1 MRFDLDKFHT
11 FGWNLLNNMKTI
23 LSIFIKLKLISFR
36 KIILIMVEKMLKIGS
51 HLHSL
56 KADFKKELALC
67 NGGDQT
73 KIHYMSNAQISD
85 LTLLCI
91 FFFWIKDLYF
101 NELVNLFKW
110 NQRIISCIRCP
121 LKLTE
126 MPCRLNSKFL
136 LLTCNLLTCTNKLLK
151 YLVS

>member
-1 MRFDLDKFHT
+1 
-11 FGWNLLNNMKTI
+11 
-23 LSIFIKLKLISFR
+23 
-36 KIILIMVEKMLKIGS
+36 MVEKMLKIGS

-73 KIHYMSNAQISD
+73 KINYMSNAQISD

-91 FFFWIKDLYF
+91 FVWIKDLYY

-110 NQRIISCIRCP
+110 NQRI
-121 LKLTE
+121 KLST
-126 MPCRLNSKFL
+126 P
-136 LLTCNLLTCTNKLLK
+136 
-151 YLVS
+151 

>member
-23 LSIFIKLKLISFR
+23 LSIFIKLKLKSFR
-36 KIILIMVEKMLKIGS
+36 KNILIMVEKMLKIGS

-91 FFFWIKDLYF
+91 FFLDKRFILQWISQFIQVEPKDNFLY
-101 NELVNLFKW
+101 
-110 NQRIISCIRCP
+110 
-121 LKLTE
+121 
-126 MPCRLNSKFL
+126 
-136 LLTCNLLTCTNKLLK
+136 
-151 YLVS
+151 

>member
-1 MRFDLDKFHT
+1 
-11 FGWNLLNNMKTI
+11 MKTI

-73 KIHYMSNAQISD
+73 KIHYVQCPDFRSHFA
-85 LTLLCI
+85 LH
-91 FFFWIKDLYF
+91 FFLDKRFIL
-101 NELVNLFKW
+101 
-110 NQRIISCIRCP
+110 Q
-121 LKLTE
+121 
-126 MPCRLNSKFL
+126 
-136 LLTCNLLTCTNKLLK
+136 
-151 YLVS
+151 

>member
-1 MRFDLDKFHT
+1 
-11 FGWNLLNNMKTI
+11 
-23 LSIFIKLKLISFR
+23 
-36 KIILIMVEKMLKIGS
+36 MLKIGS

-91 FFFWIKDLYF
+91 FFWIKDLYY

-110 NQRIISCIRCP
+110 NQRI
-121 LKLTE
+121 KLST
-126 MPCRLNSKFL
+126 P
-136 LLTCNLLTCTNKLLK
+136 
-151 YLVS
+151 

>member
-1 MRFDLDKFHT
+1 
-11 FGWNLLNNMKTI
+11 
-23 LSIFIKLKLISFR
+23 
-36 KIILIMVEKMLKIGS
+36 MVEKMLKIGS

-91 FFFWIKDLYF
+91 FFWIKDLYY

-110 NQRIISCIRCP
+110 NQRI
-121 LKLTE
+121 KLGT
-126 MPCRLNSKFL
+126 P
-136 LLTCNLLTCTNKLLK
+136 
-151 YLVS
+151 

>member
-91 FFFWIKDLYF
+91 FFLDKRFILQWISQFIQVEPKDKTKYPL
-101 NELVNLFKW
+101 NL
-110 NQRIISCIRCP
+110 S
-121 LKLTE
+121 E
-126 MPCRLNSKFL
+126 MPGRLNSKFV

>member
-1 MRFDLDKFHT
+1 M
-11 FGWNLLNNMKTI
+11 I
-23 LSIFIKLKLISFR
+23 
-36 KIILIMVEKMLKIGS
+36 EKMLKIGS

-91 FFFWIKDLYF
+91 FYFWIKDLYY

-110 NQRIISCIRCP
+110 NQRII
-121 LKLTE
+121 
-126 MPCRLNSKFL
+126 L
-136 LLTCNLLTCTNKLLK
+136 LLGAP
-151 YLVS
+151 

>member
-91 FFFWIKDLYF
+91 FFWIKYLYY

-110 NQRIISCIRCP
+110 NQRIVSFIRCP

-136 LLTCNLLTCTNKLLK
+136 LFTCNLLTCTNKLLK

>member
-91 FFFWIKDLYF
+91 FFFDKRFVLQWISQFIQVEPKDNFLY
-101 NELVNLFKW
+101 
-110 NQRIISCIRCP
+110 
-121 LKLTE
+121 
-126 MPCRLNSKFL
+126 
-136 LLTCNLLTCTNKLLK
+136 
-151 YLVS
+151 